1 MLIRAWCM
9 TGVFMVAAVLP
20 GAAASQ
26 TLSASPGVGVDP
38 GRWEQA
44 AATDLAHAQWTV
56 ELPAADPGGRVMI
69 VVTGA
74 ALGGIAGVAIA
85 ELLGRELDVHLGPDY
100 IVGAAGGAVLGAL
113 VAYLITGVAPAETD
127 DTVQIRP
134 ASGRSQ
140 FEPSGVIITP
150 PR

>member
-1 MLIRAWCM
+1 M
-9 TGVFMVAAVLP
+9 TGIFMVAAVLP

-26 TLSASPGVGVDP
+26 TLIVSPGVPVDS

-56 ELPAADPGGRVMI
+56 ELPAADPGGRVVI
-69 VVTGA
+69 VVAGA
-74 ALGGIAGVAIA
+74 AIGGIAGAAVGEII
-85 ELLGRELDVHLGPDY
+85 GRGLDLSHGPDY
-100 IVGAAGGAVLGAL
+100 MIGAAAGAVLGAL
-113 VAYLITGVAPAETD
+113 VAYLITGAATAETD